1 MIIINKTNTKVEINI
16 VKMDR
21 TVAPLIDS
29 AIVSVCP
36 YPSVPIFLTTTSRC
50 DRFSRLL

>member
-21 TVAPLIDS
+21 TVVPLNDS
-29 AIVSVCP
+29 AIGSVCP
-36 YPSVPIFLTTTSRC
+36 YPSVPIFVTG
-50 DRFSRLL
+50 